1 MGLLH
6 VHEHTG
12 GEGILLFLDEVLLH
26 ALIDTLKLLPFLF
39 LTYLLM
45 EFIEHKAQDKAER
58 FVARAGAFAPSV
70 GALVGAVPQ
79 CGFSAAASNLYAG
92 RVISL
97 GTLVAVFLST
107 SDEMIPI
114 LISGDID
121 VGILALIVLYKIL
134 ASMAVGFG
142 VDIFLRAI
150 KHKREDINIDEICE
164 KDECHCERG
173 IFYSALH
180 HTVTISVFVLVATV
194 AINALVFFIGDEAL
208 GASLGSIPGISHIAA
223 ALIGLIPN
231 CAPSVL
237 LATLYKE
244 SIISIGTMLSGLF
257 SGAGVGL
264 LVLFKVNKNVKENVL
279 ILVFLVVC
287 GAALGLLGELL
298 LAF

>member
-1 MGLLH
+1 MRL
-6 VHEHTG
+6 
-12 GEGILLFLDEVLLH
+12 
-26 ALIDTLKLLPFLF
+26 
-39 LTYLLM
+39 
-45 EFIEHKAQDKAER
+45 
-58 FVARAGAFAPSV
+58 
-70 GALVGAVPQ
+70 
-79 CGFSAAASNLYAG
+79 
-92 RVISL
+92 
-97 GTLVAVFLST
+97 
-107 SDEMIPI
+107 
-114 LISGDID
+114 
-121 VGILALIVLYKIL
+121 LIVLYKIL

-208 GASLGSIPGISHIAA
+208 GASLGSIPVISHIAA